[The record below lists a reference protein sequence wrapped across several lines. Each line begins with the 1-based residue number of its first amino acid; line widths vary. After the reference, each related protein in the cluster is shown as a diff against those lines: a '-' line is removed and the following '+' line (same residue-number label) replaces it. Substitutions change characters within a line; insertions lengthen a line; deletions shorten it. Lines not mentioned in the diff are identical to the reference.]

1 MTANVLEV
9 NGLAKHY
16 PVRGGLL
23 NRVEGVIKAL
33 DGVSIAVEEGKTF
46 GIAGE
51 SGSGKSTLCMCV
63 ARLVEPTSGR
73 LVFRGEEYTKAKRG
87 ALRRIRSKIQI
98 VFQNPISSLD
108 PQMSV
113 KRIVLEPA
121 KAQGMLQGDG
131 EQKAKSLLAMVG
143 LPPSALSKYPHELSG
158 GMSQRVA
165 IARSLSVD
173 PELLILDEPTS
184 ALDASVQAQVL
195 NLFSKLQK
203 ELGVAYVLV
212 SHDLSVIGHMCD
224 RVAVMYAGK
233 VVETGTFEDVFYS
246 PRHPYTGA
254 LLGSAHYL
262 ANAAV
267 ESRLVLRGEM
277 PSPRNPPP
285 GCTLNPRCPFA
296 TDVCRE
302 SYPPLEERGGHTVA
316 CHHAD
321 EVAEALG
328 VDRSATG

>member
-1 MTANVLEV
+1 MSRTILEV
-9 NGLAKHY
+9 QDLRKHY

-23 NRVEGVIKAL
+23 NRVAGVIRAV
-33 DGVSIAVEEGKTF
+33 DGVSIAVEEGTTY

-51 SGSGKSTLCMCV
+51 SGSGKSTLCMCI
-63 ARLVEPTSGR
+63 ARLLEPTSGK
-73 LVFRGEEYTKAKRG
+73 LIFEGEDYTKARRG
-87 ALRRIRSKIQI
+87 PLKKMRSKIQI

-113 KRIVLEPA
+113 KRTVLEPA
-121 KAQGMLQGDG
+121 KAQGLIEGDG
-131 EQKAKSLLAMVG
+131 EQKAKDLLAMVG

-165 IARSLSVD
+165 IARSLSVS
-173 PELLILDEPTS
+173 PSLLILDEPTS

-195 NLFSKLQK
+195 NLFNKLQS
-203 ELGVAYVLV
+203 ELGITYVLV

-233 VVETGTFEDVFYS
+233 VVEAGSFEDVFFS
-246 PRHPYTGA
+246 TQHPYTGA

-262 ANAAV
+262 RNAAV
-267 ESRLVLRGEM
+267 ESRFLLGGDM

-296 TDVCRE
+296 TDLCRK
-302 SYPPLEERGGHTVA
+302 SYPPLEEQGGHRVA
-316 CHHAD
+316 CYHRE
-321 EVAEALG
+321 EVVAALG
-328 VDRSATG
+328 GSA

>member
-1 MTANVLEV
+1 MNGTILEV
-9 NGLAKHY
+9 KDLRKHY
-16 PVRGGLL
+16 PLRGGLL
-23 NRVEGVIKAL
+23 NRVQGGIKAV
-33 DGVSIAVEEGKTF
+33 DGVSVSIEEGKTL

-51 SGSGKSTLCMCV
+51 SGSGKSTLCMCI
-63 ARLVEPTSGR
+63 ARLLEPTSGT
-73 LVFRGEEYTKAKRG
+73 LIFRGEDYTKLKRG
-87 ALRRIRSKIQI
+87 ALKKIRSKIQI

-108 PQMSV
+108 PQMTI
-113 KRIVLEPA
+113 KRIILEPA
-121 KAQGMLQGDG
+121 RAQGLVEGDG
-131 EQKAKSLLAMVG
+131 QQRAKSLLEMVG
-143 LPPSALSKYPHELSG
+143 LPASALSKFPHELSG

-173 PELLILDEPTS
+173 PSLLILDEPTS

-195 NLFSKLQK
+195 NLFNKLQS
-203 ELGVAYVLV
+203 ELGITYLLV

-233 VVETGTFEDVFYS
+233 VVETGSFADVFYS

-262 ANAAV
+262 GDPTV
-267 ESRLVLRGEM
+267 ESKFLLRGDM
-277 PSPRNPPP
+277 PSPRNPPK

-302 SYPPLEERGGHTVA
+302 TYPPLEEDHGHSVA
-316 CHHAD
+316 CYHKD
-321 EVAEALG
+321 EVSAALG
-328 VDRSATG
+328 P